1 MSSALLLQSR
11 RHDRPV
17 IDRPE
22 INRGSPEPLERI
34 ITMLRKIAG
43 ALLAATLLTAPA
55 FAQDMS
61 KNPAPPAA
69 VATQPIKSDVKAD
82 AKTSVNSD
90 LKANV
95 KTNKGKHARRHV
107 RTHHI
112 VKHSKPVKVV
122 KHGKGLKLA
131 KHSKSVKSVK
141 AVNAVKQ
148 VKRVR
153 TSTPINTQTSTK
165 SMTKTGAN

>member
-17 IDRPE
+17 IDHPE
-22 INRGSPEPLERI
+22 INRGSHEPFERI
-34 ITMLRKIAG
+34 VTMLRKLAG

-61 KNPAPPAA
+61 KNPPPAA

-82 AKTSVNSD
+82 AKASVKSD
-90 LKANV
+90 LKADV
-95 KTNKGKHARRHV
+95 TTNKRKHARRHV

-112 VKHSKPVKVV
+112 VKQSKPVKVV

-131 KHSKSVKSVK
+131 KHSKNVRSVKTVK
-141 AVNAVKQ
+141 ALKQ

-165 SMTKTGAN
+165 TMTKTGAN